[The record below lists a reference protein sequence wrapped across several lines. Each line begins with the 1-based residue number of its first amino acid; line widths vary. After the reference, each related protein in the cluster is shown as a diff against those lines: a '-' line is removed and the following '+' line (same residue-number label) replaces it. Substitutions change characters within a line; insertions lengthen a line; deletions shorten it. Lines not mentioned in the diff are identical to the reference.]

1 VADHLIDARSQT
13 GTAPDEKRKCGIQ
26 PAHQSLLTDV
36 FRSRPL
42 LCTIHRCPN
51 FMPVR
56 VRNGITA
63 RFVLDLGHQRGFQA
77 SHPVP
82 LPRSRIPAESPAPRH
97 RETVPSMLPPR
108 YRTRRLQRTFIS
120 RPPRG
125 FSTAAY
131 ASRVMLPPSLQ
142 GSLPAGWLA
151 FTGRES
157 NPLDRDGR
165 FPSCYISSLG

>member
-13 GTAPDEKRKCGIQ
+13 GTAPDEKRICGIQ

-63 RFVLDLGHQRGFQA
+63 RFVLDLGHQRFPDDPSCASAPFQDPGRTDA
-77 SHPVP
+77 PWPIPV
-82 LPRSRIPAESPAPRH
+82 A
-97 RETVPSMLPPR
+97 SMLPLL
-108 YRTRRLQRTFIS
+108 TGEQRLQRVTNIEA
-120 RPPRG
+120 
-125 FSTAAY
+125 TA
-131 ASRVMLPPSLQ
+131 RL
-142 GSLPAGWLA
+142 
-151 FTGRES
+151 
-157 NPLDRDGR
+157 
-165 FPSCYISSLG
+165 